1 MKLVKHRARTKGR
14 VEEEEVVEEGVEV
27 LKSDCFFSLSFLVIL
42 SVALIMA
49 LNTL

>member
-14 VEEEEVVEEGVEV
+14 VEEEVVEGVEA
-27 LKSDCFFSLSFLVIL
+27 LKSDCFFFSFFLVIV